1 MIGIYK
7 ITNLTNGKSYIGQ
20 SNNIRLRWNKHRS
33 VAFQPTSKGYD
44 YPLYRAIRKYGLENF
59 EFSIL
64 EECSKELLN
73 TRELFWGNYY
83 DVYQNGYNQTSGI
96 NANDGHGILLTIQK
110 VEEIQNLLLNT
121 TISQLDLADRYGVSK
136 DTICSINVGRSWVN
150 ELLKYPIRIQYP
162 TQEEVGIKT
171 QYFCIDCGKEI
182 CSMATRC
189 VECSNLVR
197 RKADRPSREVLKQ
210 LIRTIPFTTIGK
222 NYGVSDTAIRKWCKS
237 MKLPFRSLEIRKIS
251 DDEWN
256 DI

>member
-7 ITNLTNGKSYIGQ
+7 ITNLTNGKNYIGQ

-96 NANDGHGILLTIQK
+96 NASGGHGILLTIQK

-121 TISQLDLADRYGVSK
+121 TISQLDLAEKYGVSK
-136 DTICSINVGRSWVN
+136 DTICSINVGRSWIN
-150 ELLKYPIRIQYP
+150 ELLCYPIRVQYP
-162 TQEEVGIKT
+162 TRIKIGITK
-171 QYFCIDCGKEI
+171 QYFCKDCGIEI
-182 CSMATRC
+182 CSTAKRC
-189 VECSNLVR
+189 VDCGNSARQKVE
-197 RKADRPSREVLKQ
+197 RPSREELKQ
-210 LIRTIPFTTIGK
+210 LIRTTPFVIIAK
-222 NYGVSDTAIRKWCKS
+222 QYGLSDNAIRKWCDAENLPRRKKEIKAYTDEQWD
-237 MKLPFRSLEIRKIS
+237 KL
-251 DDEWN
+251 
-256 DI
+256 